1 MTSLFVTSKNADYVS
16 PDGSSFRVRFDP
28 HLQYD
33 GTLVAKVTS
42 AVNWFVFPNVTNGT
56 LRVRYN
62 GATYDIPIPT
72 GLYELN
78 TLRDTVY
85 RGFTNAS
92 LPINPILFEQ
102 NDSTQK
108 VIVIF
113 NHGTSELDFT
123 GNAQMATLLGFE
135 QQNYTAAQTV
145 LEAPNTARFNTI
157 ESLQLHSNMTN
168 TGIPVNGKYYQTIA
182 TIPITARVG
191 GQNIYQPMH
200 PQMFECR
207 RLNSPTEE
215 LHFWLTSEDG
225 TTLLNTLGESWEL
238 TIQIDSV

>member
-1 MTSLFVTSKNADYVS
+1 MISLYVTSKNADYVS
-16 PDGSSFRVRFDP
+16 PDGSTFRVRFDP
-28 HLQYD
+28 PLKVD

-42 AVNWFVFPNVTNGT
+42 NITWFVFPNVTNAS
-56 LRVRYN
+56 LRVRYS
-62 GATYDIPIPT
+62 GSTYDIAIPT

-78 TLRDTVY
+78 TLRDTLY

-92 LPINPILFEQ
+92 LPINPILLEQ

-108 VIVIF
+108 VIIIF
-113 NHGTSELDFT
+113 NHSSSEVDFT
-123 GNAQMATLLGFE
+123 GNAQMATLLGFA
-135 QQNYTAAQTV
+135 QQNYTASQTV

-157 ESLQLHSNMTN
+157 ESLQLHSNITN
-168 TGIPVNGKYYQTIA
+168 AGIPVNGKYYQTIA
-182 TIPITARVG
+182 TVPITARVG
-191 GQNIYQPMH
+191 GQNIHQPQH

-215 LHFWLTSEDG
+215 LQFWLTSEDG